1 MKIKVELGGGLELLF
16 NKQKNFEI
24 DLYNGNHTIKDV
36 IKEMEKKITEKK
48 ELFTTNDSVM

>member
-16 NKQKNFEI
+16 NKQKHFEI
-24 DLYNGNHTIKDV
+24 DLDNGNHTIKDV
-36 IKEMEKKITEKK
+36 IKEMEKKITEKR

>member
-24 DLYNGNHTIKDV
+24 DLDNGNHTIKDV

>member
-24 DLYNGNHTIKDV
+24 DFDNGNHSIKDV

>member
-24 DLYNGNHTIKDV
+24 DFDNGNHSIKDV
-36 IKEMEKKITEKK
+36 IKEMEKKNYRKK
-48 ELFTTNDSVM
+48 RIIYNK